1 MWKKTPVVVEA
12 WLSALRVGALACL
25 RVQGQVIGVALSGTA
40 SLLKVDTSCMEDG
53 RKCRAQLDRSR
64 ESYFNPPK
72 SKKPCLEV
80 LWILVGRRLTR
91 WENTDSPDQDI
102 SLLLQK
108 EMLMYEQES
117 PIPAQQNPLMWWKT
131 LGSGRYPHVAQM
143 AKKYLSILGSS
154 VRSERVFSS
163 AGNIVNKKRS
173 ALAPSNVDY
182 LVFLTNNL

>member
-117 PIPAQQNPLMWWKT
+117 PITCSTK
-131 LGSGRYPHVAQM
+131 SPHVVENFGLWEIPSRRPDG
-143 AKKYLSILGSS
+143 KEISFHPRIL
-154 VRSERVFSS
+154 
-163 AGNIVNKKRS
+163 S
-173 ALAPSNVDY
+173 ALWTR
-182 LVFLTNNL
+182 LFLCWEYSK